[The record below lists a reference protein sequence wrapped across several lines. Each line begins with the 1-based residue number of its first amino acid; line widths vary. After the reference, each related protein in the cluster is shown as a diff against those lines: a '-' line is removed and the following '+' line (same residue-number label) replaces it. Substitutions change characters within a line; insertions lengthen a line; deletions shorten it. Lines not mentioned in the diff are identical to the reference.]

1 MASIAEIKARAN
13 IQHVWAAL
21 GGGKLCGNR
30 GQAFWRGGDGYSV
43 ALDPIRGLWHDFV
56 AGEGGDV
63 IALVEQVR
71 ECDFKAAAAWLA
83 EFAGMDLSA
92 HAVTNGNRVCPD
104 TDWAADLRWATWW
117 ARTAEMLAELVLEE
131 LPSWSLQRRGPTVL
145 LQTIKLGDA
154 ALVGEYREW
163 RRRNPK
169 LAAAMVHAGQRS
181 DARLQRRL
189 ALWLRRY
196 GDATE
201 AA

>member
-1 MASIAEIKARAN
+1 MASIAEIKRRAD
-13 IQHVWAAL
+13 IRDVWAAL
-21 GGGKLCGNR
+21 GGGKLRGSR

-43 ALDPIRGLWHDFV
+43 ALDPNRGLWHDFV

-83 EFAGMDLSA
+83 EFTGTDLS
-92 HAVTNGNRVCPD
+92 GSPRRSDYRPD
-104 TDWAADLRWATWW
+104 TDWAADLRWAIWW
-117 ARTAEMLAELVLEE
+117 ARGAELYAEWVLEE
-131 LPSWSLQRRGPTVL
+131 LPCWSSHRRGPTVL
-145 LQTIKLGDA
+145 LQTIRLGDA
-154 ALVGEYREW
+154 VLVNEYREW

-169 LAAAMVHAGQRS
+169 LAAAIAHAGQRS

-196 GDATE
+196 ADAPE

>member
-21 GGGKLCGNR
+21 GGGELRGNR

-43 ALDPIRGLWHDFV
+43 ALDPKRGLWHDFV

-83 EFAGMDLSA
+83 DFTGMDLSGSPRRSD
-92 HAVTNGNRVCPD
+92 HRPD
-104 TDWAADLRWATWW
+104 TDWATDLRSATWW
-117 ARTAEMLAELVLEE
+117 GRTAEMLAEQALEE
-131 LPSWSLQRRGPTVL
+131 LPSWSSQRRGPTVL
-145 LQTIKLGDA
+145 LQTLRLGDA
-154 ALVGEYREW
+154 VLVNEYREW

-169 LAAAMVHAGQRS
+169 FAAAMVHAGQRS
-181 DARLQRRL
+181 EARLQRRL